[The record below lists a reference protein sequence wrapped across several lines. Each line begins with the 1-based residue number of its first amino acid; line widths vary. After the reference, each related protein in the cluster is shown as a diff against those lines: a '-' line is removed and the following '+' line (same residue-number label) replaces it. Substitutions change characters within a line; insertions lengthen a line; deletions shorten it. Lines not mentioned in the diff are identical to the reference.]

1 MEWFVGQD
9 GKALGPFSS
18 EEVAQMVQAGKI
30 TSDTPIRHH
39 QDPRWFTASQIPGL
53 LPAQSLPA
61 QPAPTPAP
69 APQAKPAQAAPAP
82 KPNPSS
88 KTSAS
93 KPQPELRVA
102 KPLSTSPSSPV
113 VAPPVAAPPVAAPP
127 IMAQP
132 VVAQAAPGPFQIRTE
147 AAPAAQGAS
156 TPATPATPNYEEI
169 KRKKKQQSQR
179 NIMILGGAS
188 FAILVGAILIFAL
201 RPKPTETAAALPA
214 ETNPAPTP
222 PASPTQEKDPV
233 APAETN
239 PQPAVEATAPAAA
252 TNVSAKKASP
262 AINPAIANI
271 KLIKQWRDITKLRE
285 SRFNSVT
292 VQVTKAWIAKD
303 TSGTPLPPP
312 KPVSKLAPPS
322 ETSSSTTDEN
332 SASESFIFVEIQ
344 LTNTKSEPVKI
355 TSWNQASKTPGV
367 LLTQDLT
374 PLEPIPSD
382 QLPPGSKETE
392 LSLAPQVPQV
402 QTLVFRGTKLN
413 DESLRIALPYAAL
426 HAKSQGYF
434 SYEIPAKV
442 YMASPDEAMATS
454 KKSSK
459 PLTGL
464 AAEQAR
470 LNAQIEAVADEQ
482 DAASPEKKPG
492 KMPAEKMSA
501 EEMEAEM
508 PASEEMTEED
518 SEDSPDRIFPR
529 KPADKKKEASDVKN
543 AKEKTKKPELTKE
556 QKLDAAFEKAAKS
569 IAPDPDA
576 PPPVPANTKTKSPR
590 KAK

>member
-30 TSDTPIRHH
+30 TADTPIRHH

-53 LPAQSLPA
+53 LPAQSVPA
-61 QPAPTPAP
+61 QPVPAPSP
-69 APQAKPAQAAPAP
+69 APQVKPAQTAPIP

-88 KTSAS
+88 KPGAS

-127 IMAQP
+127 IVAQP
-132 VVAQAAPGPFQIRTE
+132 VVAQAAASPFQIRTE
-147 AAPAAQGAS
+147 PAPAAQAAS
-156 TPATPATPNYEEI
+156 TAANPATPNYEEI

-179 NIMILGGAS
+179 NLMILGGAS

-222 PASPTQEKDPV
+222 SASPAQEKDPV

-239 PQPAVEATAPAAA
+239 PQPATETTAPTAA
-252 TNVSAKKASP
+252 TDVSAKKASP
-262 AINPAIANI
+262 AINPKVADL
-271 KLIKQWRDITKLRE
+271 KLVRGWVDTTKSALKL
-285 SRFNSVT
+285 NSVS
-292 VQVTKAWIAKD
+292 VQVTKAWIASD
-303 TSGTPLPPP
+303 TLGTPIPPP
-312 KPVSKLAPPS
+312 KPASKFEKASSENPTKAQEDPAPS
-322 ETSSSTTDEN
+322 DSYV
-332 SASESFIFVEIQ
+332 IVEIKM
-344 LTNTKSEPVKI
+344 TNSKSEPVKVA
-355 TSWNQASKTPGV
+355 SWSQAGKSPA
-367 LLTQDLT
+367 LLTTQDLT
-374 PLEPIPSD
+374 LLEPVSVD
-382 QLPPGSKETE
+382 QLPAGSKDQEII
-392 LSLAPQVPQV
+392 LSPKTPYF
-402 QTLVFRGTKLN
+402 QTLAFQGTNLN
-413 DESLRIALPYAAL
+413 GEPLRLALPHAAIQ
-426 HAKSQGYF
+426 AKSQGYF
-434 SYEIPAKV
+434 AFEIPTKV
-442 YMASPDEAMATS
+442 YMASPDEATATS
-454 KKSSK
+454 KKPSK

-464 AAEQAR
+464 AAEQAK
-470 LNAQIEAVADEQ
+470 LNAQIEAIADEQ
-482 DAASPEKKPG
+482 EAASPDKKPG
-492 KMPAEKMSA
+492 KMPAEKMPA

-529 KPADKKKEASDVKN
+529 KPADKKKEASDAKN
-543 AKEKTKKPELTKE
+543 AKEKSKKPELTKE

-576 PPPVPANTKTKSPR
+576 PPPVPVNTKTKSPR